1 MIDLEKALQRCID
14 PNHISDN
21 IIKPFSVRVG
31 ERSFR
36 VGAKATILFAIE
48 SGDYSVD
55 SDCDAYPKN
64 IKSVI
69 GRHLSKPTMTASRD
83 ALIEWAGKAYLRQ
96 CEKCEDRIDCLECEG
111 SGEVECDLGHDHEC
125 RSCNGSGHVVGKCAE
140 CNGDGYINCNI
151 APIGINSTPVEINAH
166 LVGGMFD
173 MLPGEQIGII
183 YSYADDIGIVRE
195 VSFSG
200 PGWLMIVACLLKL
213 KENPPVRMLEVSH
226 DIG

>member
-14 PNHISDN
+14 HNHIRDN
-21 IIKPFSVRVG
+21 ITKPFSVRVG

-36 VGAKATILFAIE
+36 VGTKATILFAIE
-48 SGDYSVD
+48 SSDYSVE
-55 SDCDAYPKN
+55 SDCETYPQKIKN
-64 IKSVI
+64 II
-69 GRHLSKPTMTASRD
+69 GRHLSKPTMAASRD

-96 CEKCEDRIDCLECEG
+96 CEKCEGRVDCLECEG

-151 APIGINSTPVEINAH
+151 VPIGINSTPVEISAH

-183 YSYADDIGIVRE
+183 IGEAGNDGIVRE

-200 PGWLMIVACLLKL
+200 PGWLMIVACLWRYDDTR
-213 KENPPVRMLEVSH
+213 PVRMLEVSH